1 MTSEPTNK
9 NLTDSLMNSSK
20 DSDGSNEEETAFEKR
35 LTKTL
40 CKLMKKELRS
50 VKSDMK
56 ALKTGQDKQDKSI
69 QELLSVK
76 EENRLLKIECDRVL
90 TENMSLKER
99 ITKIEN
105 SLLDNNIILHGIPE
119 DSWELDSNRLEKIV
133 YAISF
138 TMDKESEQ
146 DQLDVARKIRIKS
159 TRRLGIYNSKRSRP
173 VFICFERFCDADY
186 ILSNK
191 RFLPEGVYA
200 DKEYSE
206 ETENNR

>member
-1 MTSEPTNK
+1 MANKLKKGVNQPGISNFLSYSDSDLTDSSIKKKRTPPSIEKTSSKRSILLIQASLKMASEPINK
-9 NLTDSLMNSSK
+9 NQTDSLMNSSE
-20 DSDGSNEEETAFEKR
+20 DSDDSNEEETAFKKR

-90 TENMSLKER
+90 TENVNLKDR

-105 SLLDNNIILHGIPE
+105 SLLDNNVILHGILE
-119 DSWELDSNRLEKIV
+119 DAWELDSNRLEKVIH
-133 YAISF
+133 AISF
-138 TMDKESEQ
+138 TMAES
-146 DQLDVARKIRIKS
+146 L
-159 TRRLGIYNSKRSRP
+159 
-173 VFICFERFCDADY
+173 
-186 ILSNK
+186 NK
-191 RFLPEGVYA
+191 TNWTWLAKLE
-200 DKEYSE
+200 
-206 ETENNR
+206 

>member
-1 MTSEPTNK
+1 MASEPTNK
-9 NLTDSLMNSSK
+9 NLTDSLTNSSK
-20 DSDGSNEEETAFEKR
+20 DSDGSNEEKTAFEKR

-76 EENRLLKIECDRVL
+76 EEHRLLKKECDRML

-119 DSWELDSNRLEKIV
+119 DTWELDSNRLEKV
-133 YAISF
+133 AISF
-138 TMDKESEQ
+138 TMD
-146 DQLDVARKIRIKS
+146 
-159 TRRLGIYNSKRSRP
+159 G
-173 VFICFERFCDADY
+173 
-186 ILSNK
+186 
-191 RFLPEGVYA
+191 
-200 DKEYSE
+200 
-206 ETENNR
+206 